1 MRNVRRIS
9 PFHILVA
16 VMLAVGVG
24 ATTAIFSVVNG
35 VLLRPLPFPDP
46 QQLVLVGESIP
57 HRPQLSAR
65 FHFFDTPSAFTAW
78 RSQAT
83 DFQAMAAM
91 QSKSFTLA
99 GHGAPRVL
107 DGVQVT

>member
-46 QQLVLVGESIP
+46 QQLVLVGERS
-57 HRPQLSAR
+57 PQLPQASQQ
-65 FHFFDTPSAFTAW
+65 FQFFDTRSAILAW
-78 RSQAT
+78 REQAS
-83 DFQAMAAM
+83 DFRAMAAL
-91 QSKSFTLA
+91 QRASFTLA
-99 GHGAPRVL
+99 
-107 DGVQVT
+107 VQG